1 MSATIFSF
9 DDFYNFVDRELARIG
24 RYDLETSEK
33 ISIVFIRV
41 PDGKHDEVL
50 TVLKNNLRK
59 SDAIF
64 EKNGAI
70 LLVLSNTSRMG
81 ALHIDEIMKEFFDDD
96 IACVIT
102 SFPEDGDN
110 SNELFEMME
119 TILRDEYGIKM
130 NDYFKRSA
138 RRIQD

>member
-1 MSATIFSF
+1 MSATLFSF
-9 DDFYNFVDRELARIG
+9 DDFYSFVERELARIG
-24 RYDLETSEK
+24 RYDAESSER
-33 ISIVFIRV
+33 ISLVFIKV
-41 PDGKHDEVL
+41 PSGKHDEVL

-59 SDAIF
+59 SDVIF

-81 ALHIDEIMKEFFDDD
+81 ALHIDEIMKEFFEED

-130 NDYFKRSA
+130 NDYFKKSS
-138 RRIQD
+138 RRVD

>member
-9 DDFYNFVDRELARIG
+9 EDFYNFVEREIARIG
-24 RYDLETSEK
+24 RYDTEFGEK
-33 ISIVFIRV
+33 ISLVFIKV

-70 LLVLSNTSRMG
+70 LLILSNTSRMG
-81 ALHIDEIMKEFFDDD
+81 ALHIDEIMKEFFEDD

-102 SFPEDGDN
+102 SFPEDGEN
-110 SNELFEMME
+110 STDLFSMLER
-119 TILRDEYGIKM
+119 ILKDEYEIVLEAYFPKIKG
-130 NDYFKRSA
+130 K
-138 RRIQD
+138 

>member
-1 MSATIFSF
+1 MSATVFSF
-9 DDFYNFVDRELARIG
+9 DDFYSFVERELARIG
-24 RYDLETSEK
+24 RYDAENSER
-33 ISIVFIRV
+33 ISLVFIQV
-41 PDGKHDEVL
+41 PEGKHDEVL

-59 SDAIF
+59 SDVIF

-81 ALHIDEIMKEFFDDD
+81 ALHIDEIMKEFFDED

-110 SNELFEMME
+110 SSELFEMME
-119 TILRDEYGIKM
+119 TILKDEYGIKM
-130 NDYFKRSA
+130 DDYFKKSSRRSE
-138 RRIQD
+138 

>member
-9 DDFYNFVDRELARIG
+9 EDFYSFVERELARIG
-24 RYDLETSEK
+24 RYESEYGER
-33 ISIVFIRV
+33 ISLVFIRV
-41 PDGKHDEVL
+41 PEGKHDEVL

-70 LLVLSNTSRMG
+70 LLILSNTSRMG
-81 ALHIDEIMKEFFDDD
+81 ALHIDEIMKEFFEDD

-102 SFPEDGDN
+102 SFPEDGEN
-110 SNELFEMME
+110 SMDLFEMME
-119 TILRDEYGIKM
+119 TILKDEYDITM
-130 NDYFKRSA
+130 DDYFPKSKPA
-138 RRIQD
+138 

>member
-1 MSATIFSF
+1 MSATVFSF
-9 DDFYNFVDRELARIG
+9 DDFYSFVERELARIG
-24 RYDLETSEK
+24 RYDAENGER
-33 ISIVFIRV
+33 ISLVFIRV

-50 TVLKNNLRK
+50 TVLKNNLRR
-59 SDAIF
+59 SDVVF

-81 ALHIDEIMKEFFDDD
+81 ALHIDEIMKEFFEED

-119 TILRDEYGIKM
+119 TILKDEYGIDM
-130 NDYFKRSA
+130 NDYFKKSSRRS
-138 RRIQD
+138 D

>member
-1 MSATIFSF
+1 MSATVFSF
-9 DDFYNFVDRELARIG
+9 DDFYSFVERELARIG
-24 RYDLETSEK
+24 RYDAENGER
-33 ISIVFIRV
+33 ISLVFIRV
-41 PDGKHDEVL
+41 PDGKHDEIL

-59 SDAIF
+59 SDVIF

-81 ALHIDEIMKEFFDDD
+81 ALHIDEIMKEFFEED

-119 TILRDEYGIKM
+119 TILRDEYAIKM
-130 NDYFKRSA
+130 SDYFKKSS
-138 RRIQD
+138 RRAD